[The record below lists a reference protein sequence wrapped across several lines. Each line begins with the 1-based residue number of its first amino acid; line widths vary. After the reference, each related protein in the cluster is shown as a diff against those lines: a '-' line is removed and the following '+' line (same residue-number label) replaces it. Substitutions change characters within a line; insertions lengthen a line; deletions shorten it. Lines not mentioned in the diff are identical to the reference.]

1 MSMQSHTVQKGF
13 TLIEVMVAIVIGTIL
28 SAAAIALLVN
38 SKSTYEVQ
46 DDLARLQEN
55 ARFAMEMLMRDIRMA
70 GYFGCVDS
78 IDEVTNHVVGSD
90 SSLFD
95 TRFPIDA
102 VDHDDYSQ
110 WYPSGLTIDLPTT
123 ITSVTPNI
131 DVVDGTDMISLRY
144 MVPDTSITVE
154 EPYAVQPSGALKVT
168 AGADLEVGEIIAV
181 TDCDKADIFQIT
193 NLQTTGSQSNVVHNT
208 GTGSPGN
215 FNNGVSGCSGANS
228 HCLSKT
234 YKENAFIMKLT
245 SVRYFIGEGENGASL
260 YRIGLARDPSTN
272 ALTYI
277 GNEMVEGIEQLQL
290 TYGLDTDGDDVPDV
304 YRTAQNIGA
313 GGGNWLDVKAVRIGL
328 VARTIDPMGTAT
340 DDFGP
345 ALIDINDLQNVAVPN
360 DRRRRRVFTATVQLR
375 NPQ

>member
-1 MSMQSHTVQKGF
+1 MSMKRQTVQKGF

-78 IDEVTNHVVGSD
+78 ISEVTNHVVGND

-102 VDHDDYSQ
+102 VDHGDYSQ

-131 DVVDGTDMISLRY
+131 DVVGGTDMISLRY

-168 AGADLEVGEIIAV
+168 AGADLEIGEIIAV

-208 GTGSPGN
+208 GAGSPGN
-215 FNNGVSGCSGANS
+215 FNNGVPGCPGANS
-228 HCLSKT
+228 HCFSKT

-245 SVRYFIGEGENGASL
+245 SVRYFIGEGDNGPSL

-304 YRTAQNIGA
+304 YRTAQDVET
-313 GGGNWLDVKAVRIGL
+313 GGGNWLDVRAVRIGL

-345 ALIDINDLQNVAVPN
+345 ALIDINDLPNVAVPN

>member
-1 MSMQSHTVQKGF
+1 MTVQRRQLQLGF
-13 TLIEVMVAIVIGTIL
+13 TLIEALVAILIGTIL

-38 SKSTYEVQ
+38 SKSTYELQ

-78 IDEVTNHVVGSD
+78 ISEVTNHVVGND
-90 SSLFD
+90 SELFD

-102 VDHDDYSQ
+102 IDHGDTSQ
-110 WYPSGLTIDLPTT
+110 WYPSGLMIDLPTT

-131 DVVDGTDMISLRY
+131 DVVSDTDMITLRY

-154 EPYAVQPSGALKVT
+154 EPYAVQASGALKVT
-168 AGADLEVGEIIAV
+168 PGADLEIGEIIAV
-181 TDCDKADIFQIT
+181 TDCDKADIFQIS
-193 NLQTTGSQSNVVHNT
+193 NLQTAGSQSNVVHNT
-208 GTGSPGN
+208 GSGDPGN
-215 FNNGVSGCSGANS
+215 FNNAVGGCPGGGNA

-245 SVRYFIGEGENGASL
+245 SVRYFIGTEGTNGPSL
-260 YRIGLARDPSTN
+260 YRISLGRDAATN
-272 ALTYI
+272 DLTFV
-277 GNEMVEGIEQLQL
+277 GSEMVQGIEQLQL
-290 TYGLDTDGDDVPDV
+290 TYGEDTDGDDVPDIFNPASAV
-304 YRTAQNIGA
+304 AE
-313 GGGNWLDVKAVRIGL
+313 WLNVKAVRVGL
-328 VARTIDPMGTAT
+328 VARTVDPMGTAT

-345 ALIDINDLQNVAVPN
+345 AAIDINDLSGVAVPN
-360 DRRRRRVFTATVQLR
+360 DRRRRRVFTATIQLR